1 MDFKELMNA
10 VYPKKRKVVVS
21 ALVNADTYGRQF
33 DDINVGKVE
42 LMDIPETKEN
52 VIVFS
57 ELSDDK
63 KTAFLINACII
74 IRETEVQSIN
84 EYDGKIIVLLHNGA
98 YSISLN

>member
-1 MDFKELMNA
+1 MDFKELMNV
-10 VYPKKRKVVVS
+10 VYPQKHKVVVS

-33 DDINVGKVE
+33 ENIIVGRVE
-42 LMDIPETKEN
+42 LMDIPATKEN

-57 ELSDDK
+57 KLSDDK

-74 IRETEVQSIN
+74 IREAEVQSIN
-84 EYDGKIIVLLHNGA
+84 EHDGKIIVLLHNGA